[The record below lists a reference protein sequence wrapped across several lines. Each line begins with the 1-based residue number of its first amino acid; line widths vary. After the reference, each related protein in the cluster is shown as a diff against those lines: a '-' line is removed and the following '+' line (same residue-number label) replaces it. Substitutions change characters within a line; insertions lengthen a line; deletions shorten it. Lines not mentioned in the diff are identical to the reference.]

1 MKLSKQ
7 ERIAVIVIAIL
18 IILVVGVFVFI
29 KPNIETINATQA
41 TLDSKKV
48 ELDNAKA
55 KAATKDSL
63 KEQILTAYDKGK
75 NTADM
80 FFPEMK
86 SYEVDNEVRAFL
98 EQCETEVLVESLSV
112 SQPTTA
118 SLSTSVFV
126 PPSVSYAL
134 KDYVNQ
140 GVTTDITK
148 IDPNLIRQVLIQTA
162 LGEAQTIGASTASFT
177 VKVKTKEE
185 LFSFAD
191 EVNDYVKNENGKD
204 TRKAV
209 GLDTISFND
218 KKLAEEYQNRAKN
231 ENDNTPGQPTTPP
244 NAGDNNNS
252 NNDNNNNNSGSGNEG
267 NDESEFYEVDV
278 TMTFYSIERMQDPTD
293 RLDKQD
299 IPASEAPPAASD
311 NGTSTPAE

>member
-7 ERIAVIVIAIL
+7 ERIAVIVIIIL

-41 TLDSKKV
+41 TLDGKRT
-48 ELDNAKA
+48 ELDEAKT
-55 KAATKDSL
+55 KAATKDGL
-63 KEQILTAYDKGK
+63 KEQILAAYDKGK
-75 NTADM
+75 DTADM

-98 EQCETEVLVESLSV
+98 EQCETDVLVESLTV
-112 SQPTTA
+112 SQPQTA
-118 SLSTSVFV
+118 SLSTGVFI
-126 PPSVSYAL
+126 PSSVSYAL

-140 GVTTDITK
+140 GVNTDITT
-148 IDPNLIRQVLIQTA
+148 IDPNLIRQVVIQAA
-162 LGEAQTIGASTASFT
+162 LGQAQTIGASTATFT

-185 LFSFAD
+185 LLSFAD

-209 GLDTISFND
+209 AINMISFSD
-218 KKLAEEYQNRAKN
+218 KELTEEYQDRAKG
-231 ENDNTPGQPTTPP
+231 EKTNTSTPAARQAAAP
-244 NAGDNNNS
+244 DDNNS
-252 NNDNNNNNSGSGNEG
+252 NTGNDNNSGNNNDDKE
-267 NDESEFYEVDV
+267 DFYELSV

-293 RLDKQD
+293 RLEAQDK
-299 IPASEAPPAASD
+299 PASSD
-311 NGTSTPAE
+311 SVTSTPAA

>member
-18 IILVVGVFVFI
+18 VILVVGVFVFI

-55 KAATKDSL
+55 KAATKDTL

-118 SLSTSVFV
+118 SLSTGVFV
-126 PPSVSYAL
+126 PSSVSYAL

-148 IDPNLIRQVLIQTA
+148 TDPNLIRQIAIQAA
-162 LGEAQTIGASTASFT
+162 LGQAQTIGASTASFT

-185 LFSFAD
+185 LLSFAD
-191 EVNDYVKNENGKD
+191 EVNDYVKSENDKD

-209 GLDTISFND
+209 AIDSVSFSD
-218 KKLAEEYQNRAKN
+218 SDLAAEYEDRAKS
-231 ENDNTPGQPTTPP
+231 E
-244 NAGDNNNS
+244 DNNTTS
-252 NNDNNNNNSGSGNEG
+252 RPSTPTPTPAPDNNDNNNNSNTSGAGNNTSGDDKTEG
-267 NDESEFYEVDV
+267 EFYEMSVV
-278 TMTFYSIERMQDPTD
+278 MTFYSIERMQDPTD
-293 RLDKQD
+293 TLEAQD
-299 IPASEAPPAASD
+299 APAAAGG
-311 NGTSTPAE
+311 NTSAPA